1 MKKRGGVGP
10 PEGGGRGRGLGPS
23 RSHNGGRGAGGRG
36 RVNHGIR
43 PRPQRGWRFRKLPRR
58 HPVAPFKGEDC
69 GVGGGG
75 QGRAWDLFSVGGHLR
90 GKVPGLGL
98 CVGDR
103 WELGGGVTGPR
114 SYSGKATSRHTGGR
128 RGAPWGWHCARG
140 PWEASLPSPVNLLGR
155 GTPPPSIPGHRSC
168 VPLRRFPRAPI
179 QKSHQLRVVSFFF

>member
-1 MKKRGGVGP
+1 MGEEEP
-10 PEGGGRGRGLGPS
+10 GGGAGSITGSAQGPNAVGASANSPGVTRWLPLKGRI
-23 RSHNGGRGAGGRG
+23 A
-36 RVNHGIR
+36 
-43 PRPQRGWRFRKLPRR
+43 
-58 HPVAPFKGEDC
+58 E
-69 GVGGGG
+69 GGG

-128 RGAPWGWHCARG
+128 RGASWGWHCARG

-155 GTPPPSIPGHRSC
+155 GTLPPSIPGHRSC

>member
-69 GVGGGG
+69 GVGG
-75 QGRAWDLFSVGGHLR
+75 VR
-90 GKVPGLGL
+90 GGLGIYFQS
-98 CVGDR
+98 VDI
-103 WELGGGVTGPR
+103 
-114 SYSGKATSRHTGGR
+114 YGGR
-128 RGAPWGWHCARG
+128 CLGWVFA
-140 PWEASLPSPVNLLGR
+140 
-155 GTPPPSIPGHRSC
+155 
-168 VPLRRFPRAPI
+168 
-179 QKSHQLRVVSFFF
+179 